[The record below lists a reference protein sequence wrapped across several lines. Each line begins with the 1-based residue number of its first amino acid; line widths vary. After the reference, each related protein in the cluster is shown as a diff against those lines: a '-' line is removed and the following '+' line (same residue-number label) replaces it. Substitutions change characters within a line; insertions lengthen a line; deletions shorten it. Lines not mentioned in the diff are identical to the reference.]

1 VASRCTEW
9 GSRGQGRSTSG
20 PPTHVQSASLD
31 QPVKSK
37 DVYLC
42 RAFSIEHLL
51 TLKRRLAYLHR
62 TPATVSTSV
71 PSRPAMDGHTSP
83 NGTSFDVLIIGS
95 GLSGI
100 NSAYRLQESLPDAN
114 FAILEARHELG
125 GTWSQFRYPGVRS
138 DSDLH
143 TLGFQFYPWRAKNPI
158 ASGASIM
165 AYLHET
171 AQTFDLEK
179 KIRYGHKVVAADWR
193 SEEQRWRV
201 DVQVHDFGSGETR
214 RVVYRTK
221 WIITG
226 TGYYNYDEPL
236 KTNIPGIEK
245 FQGKVVHP
253 QFWPQHLDY
262 QGKKIIVVGSGA
274 TTITLLPAM
283 VETGVGSV
291 TQLQRSPS
299 YILSLPQDDEVWCE
313 RWAPEWFTLRYKR
326 MFFQYS
332 LTNLKHSC

>member
-1 VASRCTEW
+1 V
-9 GSRGQGRSTSG
+9 
-20 PPTHVQSASLD
+20 HL
-31 QPVKSK
+31 
-37 DVYLC
+37 Y

-51 TLKRRLAYLHR
+51 NLTPRLHNSANAYLHR
-62 TPATVSTSV
+62 TPATVSTSAL
-71 PSRPAMDGHTSP
+71 SRPAMNGHTSP
-83 NGTSFDVLIIGS
+83 DHGSFDVLVIGS

-100 NSAYRLQESLPDAN
+100 NSAYRLQESLPDTN

-158 ASGASIM
+158 ASGESIM
-165 AYLHET
+165 AYLRET
-171 AQTFDLEK
+171 AKKFDLEK
-179 KIRYGHKVVAADWR
+179 KIRYGHKVMAADWR

-201 DVQVHDFGSGETR
+201 DIQVQDFEGGETK
-214 RVVYRTK
+214 RVLYWTK
-221 WIITG
+221 WIIMG
-226 TGYYNYDEPL
+226 TGYYNYDEPM
-236 KTNIPGIEK
+236 KTNIPNIEK

-253 QFWPQHLDY
+253 QFWPQDLDY
-262 QGKKIIVVGSGA
+262 KGKKMIIVGSGA

-299 YILSLPQDDEVWCE
+299 YILSQPQDDKVWCE
-313 RWAPEWFTLRYKR
+313 SWAPEWFTLRYKR
-326 MFFQYS
+326 MSFQYS
-332 LTNLKHSC
+332 LSFKHGC